1 MITATPVRILGA
13 LLWKRKPTSRPRQII
28 TASEKMLRLRSAT
41 VRPARTAE
49 RAIGRLRKR
58 SMIPLFRS
66 CARPIEVVKPPISTA
81 STKIAGTTK
90 ST

>member
-1 MITATPVRILGA
+1 
-13 LLWKRKPTSRPRQII
+13 
-28 TASEKMLRLRSAT
+28 MLRLRSAT
-41 VRPARTAE
+41 VRPASTAE

-58 SMIPLFRS
+58 SIMPLFRS
-66 CARPIEVVKPPISTA
+66 CASPIEVVTPPIRTA